1 MFCVELQY
9 RSTVCSLPTYVQWVP
24 YDSHMLHDRSHMYYL
39 LRSRCSRAQTRGG
52 RSVHIDIVA
61 VCCTLDA
68 HWAGAVVH
76 ASHTPVCTHIRTH
89 TPPRAHAHT
98 PIHTHIQI
106 IGYRAAKHCDIR
118 NKAYNNDFFYAFT
131 TTPLGLLNWYTTRLY
146 IYA

>member
-1 MFCVELQY
+1 
-9 RSTVCSLPTYVQWVP
+9 
-24 YDSHMLHDRSHMYYL
+24 MLHDRSHMYYL

-118 NKAYNNDFFYAFT
+118 NKAYNNDFFLCFHNDPTGSAKLVYHAFIYIRIGRIAYLIRVCVMYLICTILITKLIT
-131 TTPLGLLNWYTTRLY
+131 T
-146 IYA
+146 